1 MKKKYGV
8 SSLHTTILGA
18 QEFSQL
24 MTESKEAITAFNKAH
39 KVESIYTSKLE
50 EMIRH
55 LAKFQEGLHRAKASS
70 LVTSLDQADR
80 ERDDALATLT
90 ALVRAFSRVK
100 ETATKEAYDT
110 LASLLKNYAGIATA
124 NYEKETEGINH
135 LLQELKKSTYQT
147 ALAKLHLEEHVES
160 LVNAQKQFEEAYKER
175 LTELKGKV
183 PSQSK
188 QLRMQLQ
195 EIYDFL
201 LDFTAIM
208 TYAYP
213 ERTHYADLRDQLNTI
228 RSRYKKR
235 KAVKKT
241 EPTQPEGQK

>member
-1 MKKKYGV
+1 MAKEYGV
-8 SSLHTTILGA
+8 ISLTVRNLENN
-18 QEFSQL
+18 EFSQL
-24 MTESKEAITAFNKAH
+24 MTESKEAIAAFNKAH

-50 EMIRH
+50 EMSRH
-55 LAKFQEGLHRAKASS
+55 LTKFQEGLHQTKASR
-70 LVTSLDQADR
+70 LVTSLDQTDR
-80 ERDDALATLT
+80 ERDDALGTLT

-100 ETATKEAYDT
+100 ETATKEAYDN
-110 LASLLKNYAGIATA
+110 LAGLLKNYAGIAAA

-147 ALAKLHLEEHVES
+147 ALAKLHLEAHVES
-160 LVNAQKQFEEAYKER
+160 LMTAQKRFEEAYKER

-188 QLRMQLQ
+188 QLRIQLQ

-213 ERTHYADLRDQLNTI
+213 ERSHYADLRDQLNAI

-235 KAVKKT
+235 KAVKKVK
-241 EPTQPEGQK
+241 EAI

>member
-1 MKKKYGV
+1 MKLTYGI
-8 SSLHTTILGA
+8 TTLDTKTLDKS
-18 QEFSQL
+18 EFSQL

-50 EMIRH
+50 EMSQH

-80 ERDDALATLT
+80 ERDDALGTLT

-110 LASLLKNYAGIATA
+110 LAGLLKNYAGIAAA

-135 LLQELKKSTYQT
+135 LLQET
-147 ALAKLHLEEHVES
+147 
-160 LVNAQKQFEEAYKER
+160 AQKRFEEAYKER

-188 QLRMQLQ
+188 QLRIQLQ

-213 ERTHYADLRDQLNTI
+213 ERSHYADLRDHLNTI

-235 KAVKKT
+235 KAVKKVK
-241 EPTQPEGQK
+241 EAI

>member
-39 KVESIYTSKLE
+39 KVESIYTSKPE
-50 EMIRH
+50 EMSQH

-80 ERDDALATLT
+80 ERDDSLATLT

-110 LASLLKNYAGIATA
+110 LAGLLKNYAGIATA

-135 LLQELKKSTYQT
+135 LLQELKKSSYQT

-175 LTELKGKV
+175 LTELKDKV

-235 KAVKKT
+235 KAVKKADL
-241 EPTQPEGQK
+241 TQPEGQK

>member
-1 MKKKYGV
+1 MKLTYGI
-8 SSLHTTILGA
+8 TTLDTKA
-18 QEFSQL
+18 LDKSEFSQL
-24 MTESKEAITAFNKAH
+24 MTESKEAIAAFNKAH

-50 EMIRH
+50 EMSQH
-55 LAKFQEGLHRAKASS
+55 LTKFQEGLHQTKASR
-70 LVTSLDQADR
+70 LVTSLDQTDR

-100 ETATKEAYDT
+100 ETVTKEAYDI
-110 LASLLKNYAGIATA
+110 LAGLLKNYAGIATA

-135 LLQELKKSTYQT
+135 LLQELKKSSYQT

-160 LVNAQKQFEEAYKER
+160 LVKAQKRFEEAYKER

-213 ERTHYADLRDQLNTI
+213 ERSHYADLRDHLNTI

-235 KAVKKT
+235 KAVKKVK
-241 EPTQPEGQK
+241 EAI

>member
-1 MKKKYGV
+1 MAG
-8 SSLHTTILGA
+8 
-18 QEFSQL
+18 
-24 MTESKEAITAFNKAH
+24 
-39 KVESIYTSKLE
+39 
-50 EMIRH
+50 
-55 LAKFQEGLHRAKASS
+55 
-70 LVTSLDQADR
+70 
-80 ERDDALATLT
+80 
-90 ALVRAFSRVK
+90 
-100 ETATKEAYDT
+100 
-110 LASLLKNYAGIATA
+110 LLKNYAGIAAA

-147 ALAKLHLEEHVES
+147 ALTKLHLEAHVES
-160 LVNAQKQFEEAYKER
+160 LMTAQKRFEEAYKER

-188 QLRMQLQ
+188 QLRIQLQ

-213 ERTHYADLRDQLNTI
+213 ERSHYADLRDHLNTI

-235 KAVKKT
+235 KAVKKVAKA
-241 EPTQPEGQK
+241 ESAG

>member
-1 MKKKYGV
+1 MG
-8 SSLHTTILGA
+8 
-18 QEFSQL
+18 
-24 MTESKEAITAFNKAH
+24 
-39 KVESIYTSKLE
+39 
-50 EMIRH
+50 
-55 LAKFQEGLHRAKASS
+55 
-70 LVTSLDQADR
+70 
-80 ERDDALATLT
+80 TLT

-110 LASLLKNYAGIATA
+110 LADLLKNYAGIAIA

-135 LLQELKKSTYQT
+135 LLQELKKSSYQT

-188 QLRMQLQ
+188 QLRIQLQ

-235 KAVKKT
+235 KAVKKVK
-241 EPTQPEGQK
+241 EAI

>member
-50 EMIRH
+50 EMSQH

-100 ETATKEAYDT
+100 ETTTKEAYDT
-110 LASLLKNYAGIATA
+110 LAGLLKNYAGIATA

-135 LLQELKKSTYQT
+135 LLQELKKSSYQT

-235 KAVKKT
+235 KVVKKT

>member
-1 MKKKYGV
+1 MTKEYGV
-8 SSLHTTILGA
+8 ISLTVRNLENN
-18 QEFSQL
+18 EFSQL
-24 MTESKEAITAFNKAH
+24 MTESKEAIAAFNKAH

-50 EMIRH
+50 EMSQH
-55 LAKFQEGLHRAKASS
+55 LAKFQEGLHQTKASR

-80 ERDDALATLT
+80 ERDDALGTLT

-100 ETATKEAYDT
+100 EPATKEAYDT
-110 LASLLKNYAGIATA
+110 LAGLLKNYAGIAAA

-147 ALAKLHLEEHVES
+147 ALAKLHLEAHVEN
-160 LVNAQKQFEEAYKER
+160 LMTAQKRFEEAYKER

-188 QLRMQLQ
+188 QLRIQLQ

-213 ERTHYADLRDQLNTI
+213 ERSHYADLRDHLNTI

-235 KAVKKT
+235 KAVKKVK
-241 EPTQPEGQK
+241 EEI